1 MRRADSFLMQTLYK
15 RAQHNFSFIK
25 PHILGQSILDIG
37 SAEGWTGNLVTQ
49 NKPDSTVQLLDVTDL
64 NQTDLPLTLY
74 DGKNFPFQDNEFDTS
89 LLLLILHHC
98 DDPDLVLQEALRVT
112 RKRLIV
118 TESVYH
124 HLLGRAALFCADNI
138 VNGLRSNATMATGLK
153 FKTPAQ
159 WEQRFADLGVS
170 VHHRQ
175 WISRGFHK
183 HILYVLDVGE
193 KTAGGVNK

>member
-15 RAQHNFSFIK
+15 RARHNFSFIK
-25 PHILGQSILDIG
+25 PHILGQSVLDIG

-49 NKPDSTVQLLDVTDL
+49 DKPGCSVQLLDVTDL

-98 DDPDLVLQEALRVT
+98 DDPDRVLEEALRVT

-124 HLLGRAALFCADNI
+124 HLFGRAVLFCADNI
-138 VNGLRSNATMATGLK
+138 VNGLRSNAKMATGLK

-159 WEQRFADLGVS
+159 WEQTFADLGLS
-170 VHHRQ
+170 LHHKE

-183 HILYVLDVGE
+183 HILYVLDVD
-193 KTAGGVNK
+193 KK